1 MFRWNAQM
9 ALVKEVHEAKGHPYA
24 ESIYRPR
31 FRMADGS
38 DVATV
43 TAFDSWADLDEGPP
57 FRADFIDVHGLN
69 AWQRFL
75 NEMNDVV
82 VRSWDEY
89 RQLLPELSGGGT

>member
-1 MFRWNAQM
+1 MNGAQVVNTYVEG
-9 ALVKEVHEAKGHPYA
+9 ARARVEFPHLATPGHDPLGQR
-24 ESIYRPR
+24 EQ
-31 FRMADGS
+31 G

-43 TAFDSWADLDEGPP
+43 VPFDSWADLDEGPP
-57 FRADFIDVHGLN
+57 FRADFVDVHGLN

-89 RQLLPELSGGGT
+89 RQLLPELSGGGS